1 MEKNKPWILYS
12 RVSTREQHTEN
23 QGIKLKEYAGRMG
36 YKYCYFDEIESTRK
50 TRPIKAKVL
59 SLLRSGAYAGVIVLK
74 FDRWARSLSE
84 LSIEVLELHK
94 KHINFISLKE
104 NIDLSTSAGKLQLH
118 IFGAF
123 AEFERDLIRE
133 RTLDGLARVKA
144 QGQTLGRPIGSKD
157 SSPRKKA
164 GYYIHKA
171 RQRQKLDEDR
181 GIYQSIEHYLNN
193 PPLKNKTKILQ
204 ENSCLDPPVI

>member
-1 MEKNKPWILYS
+1 MYS

-23 QGIKLKEYAGRMG
+23 QGIKLKEYAERMG
-36 YKYCYFDEIESTRK
+36 YKYKYFDEMESTRK

-59 SLLRSGAYAGVIVLK
+59 SLLRSGVYAGVIVLK

-84 LSIEVLELHK
+84 LSIEVTELQK
-94 KHINFISLKE
+94 KKINFISLKE
-104 NIDLSTSAGKLQLH
+104 NIDLSTPTGKFQLH

-144 QGQTLGRPIGSKD
+144 QGRILGRPVGSKD
-157 SSPRKKA
+157 SSPRRKS
-164 GYYIHKA
+164 GYFLRNV
-171 RQRQKLDEDR
+171 RQRQKEDEKK
-181 GIYQSIEHYLNN
+181 GIIHDIEYYLNN
-193 PPLKNKTKILQ
+193 PPSKKKLKKQ
-204 ENSCLDPPVI
+204 QQNSCLNPPAISG